1 VNLDDMVSSQ
11 AQLLD
16 ELPGQR
22 IQDWALSPTHLYS
35 LRAIEGHQ
43 PPSAFTLSLKGVGAR
58 RAEHLQGALVTRAD
72 PHLGMDQ
79 RYPFRGRDGS

>member
-1 VNLDDMVSSQ
+1 MSRSVITVLITITGVSSLQAAFIPRLPAAALPGVNLDDMVSSQ

-22 IQDWALSPTHLYS
+22 SQDWALSPTHLYS

-43 PPSAFTLSLKGVGAR
+43 PP
-58 RAEHLQGALVTRAD
+58 
-72 PHLGMDQ
+72 
-79 RYPFRGRDGS
+79 